1 MLNYYHPTTN
11 TKQNTHYKM
20 PQQTGYAKATQKS
33 RDSDGNFWM
42 QAQLFNRNK
51 PSIFNPKDTTE
62 RTITASVK
70 LDGTQ
75 TNIVVDHAG
84 VTQIIT
90 HNGGIV
96 FDSLTNKYHDFQG
109 KLFKQHSLASFP
121 KFVATFADMVAQHPT
136 LTKIIISAEYMFPK
150 CGALV
155 RREGL
160 NATPYPESMIGLF
173 MAFEIQLFFPDNTR
187 QSLRLDGS
195 ESKGAFSSLDTPD
208 IVFHGTFN
216 MHSMVAINDW
226 MIANADTH
234 EGVVVTITNVPATV
248 DSDDDESAGA
258 KPIREQSYKYR
269 TAVTDSSSGPDS
281 TRALF
286 IPGTSPYITDM
297 LRMMDETSK
306 IIKPKSE
313 RIKSAPNVQKQ
324 KPKFDIRQINIVIT
338 KELEHGEYRIKFSDG
353 IDIQQQLRDALFSEL
368 KRNNLYIDETTGQ
381 PINAARGYIMGITKN
396 VEKFLSQF

>member
-1 MLNYYHPTTN
+1 
-11 TKQNTHYKM
+11 M
-20 PQQTGYAKATQKS
+20 PRQTGYAKTTEKS
-33 RDSDGNFWM
+33 RFSDDNFWN

-70 LDGTQ
+70 MDGTQ
-75 TNIVVDHAG
+75 TNIVVDHTG

-96 FDSLTNKYHDFQG
+96 FNSTTNTFHDFQG
-109 KLFKQHSLASFP
+109 KLFKQHATASFP
-121 KFVATFADMVAQHPT
+121 KFVAKFADMVTQHPT
-136 LTKIIISAEYMFPK
+136 ITKIIISAEYMFPK

-160 NATPYPESMIGLF
+160 NATPYPASMIGLF

-195 ESKGAFSSLDTPD
+195 ESKGAFSGLDTPF
-208 IVFHGTFN
+208 IVYHGTFN
-216 MHSMVAINDW
+216 MHAMVAINDW

-234 EGVVVTITNVPATV
+234 EGVVVTVTNVPTAV
-248 DSDDDESAGA
+248 DSDDDQTAGT
-258 KPIREQSYKYR
+258 KPISQKSYKYR
-269 TAVTDSSSGPDS
+269 TAVTDSSNGPDS

-286 IPGTSPYITDM
+286 IPGTSPFITDM

-313 RIKSAPNVQKQ
+313 RTKIVNVQKQ
-324 KPKFDIRQINIVIT
+324 KPVFDIRRINIIIT
-338 KELEHGEYRIKFSDG
+338 KELEHGEYRINFSNG
-353 IDIQQQLRDALFSEL
+353 IDIQQQLRDALFAEL
-368 KRNNLYIDETTGQ
+368 KRNNLYIDETTNE
-381 PINAARGYIMGITKN
+381 PIKAAYGYIMGLTKN
-396 VEKFLSQF
+396 IDKLLTRF